1 MVCFWD
7 TGVDGDEALLNI
19 KYAFLRNSGFRPN
32 FTKILYF
39 RGGFRKNKEFECREL
54 TYFQT
59 LSAGLK

>member
-1 MVCFWD
+1 M
-7 TGVDGDEALLNI
+7 DGDEALLNI
-19 KYAFLRNSGFRPN
+19 RYALLRNSGFRLN

-39 RGGFRKNKEFECREL
+39 CGGFRKNKEFECREL